1 MKYVGSQTSITDP
14 TASKASESEASEES
28 DDDAPNREPRRVSFD
43 TNVSKY
49 TQASYPESVATKDT
63 EQEEEEE
70 DDEEEE
76 EMNSEFGYVLTQRAT
91 PSAAKAPVSVPAL
104 SFAPA
109 PATVSFA
116 VIHFLLIQ
124 LSRTTPNPPTS
135 HKK

>member
-1 MKYVGSQTSITDP
+1 MSRSTPKLLTL
-14 TASKASESEASEES
+14 KASRPS
-28 DDDAPNREPRRVSFD
+28 
-43 TNVSKY
+43 
-49 TQASYPESVATKDT
+49 T
-63 EQEEEEE
+63 EQEEEEG
-70 DDEEEE
+70 DDDDEEE

-116 VIHFLLIQ
+116 VIHFLLVQ
-124 LSRTTPNPPTS
+124 LSRTTPKPPTP